1 MMTSTLHIINSSGT
15 RSNQSCINPCAA
27 HLNSDDDTTYFGK
40 KKKESATKMA
50 MAAAAAAAS
59 SYLSNASA
67 ILLYA
72 ALFFAGAHAEP
83 DPTQVATTSEVPS
96 ILPVCKTVGG
106 GSTFFDVQ
114 FCLEALGSDGR
125 SANAGANYGACSV
138 IAADLLTANA
148 TSTAP
153 RIDGL
158 LRERAGKDDD
168 EATTTTRCLRACRA
182 LYGGV
187 VRGQPGCAAAVRGR
201 RGGEASR
208 CLEGAASA
216 AKKCEEGFGKSKVAS
231 PVTMENDDAF
241 KLAKLAVALLSWA
254 H

>member
-1 MMTSTLHIINSSGT
+1 M
-15 RSNQSCINPCAA
+15 
-27 HLNSDDDTTYFGK
+27 
-40 KKKESATKMA
+40 KMA
-50 MAAAAAAAS
+50 MAAAAT
-59 SYLSNASA
+59 SYLSSASA

-72 ALFFAGAHAEP
+72 ALFFAGALAEP
-83 DPTQVATTSEVPS
+83 GATKVATSEVPS
-96 ILPVCKTVGG
+96 TLPVCKTVGG

-114 FCLEALGSDGR
+114 FCQEALGSDGR

-148 TSTAP
+148 TSTADK
-153 RIDGL
+153 IDGL

-187 VRGQPGCAAAVRGR
+187 ARGQPGCAAAVRGR
-201 RGGEASR
+201 RSGEATR
-208 CLEGAASA
+208 CLERAASA
-216 AKKCEEGFGKSKVAS
+216 AAECEEGFRKSKVAS

>member
-1 MMTSTLHIINSSGT
+1 M
-15 RSNQSCINPCAA
+15 
-27 HLNSDDDTTYFGK
+27 
-40 KKKESATKMA
+40 KMA
-50 MAAAAAAAS
+50 MAAAAT
-59 SYLSNASA
+59 SYLSSASA

-72 ALFFAGAHAEP
+72 ALFFAGALAEP
-83 DPTQVATTSEVPS
+83 GATKVATSEVPS
-96 ILPVCKTVGG
+96 TLPVCKTVGG

-114 FCLEALGSDGR
+114 FCQEALGSDGR
-125 SANAGANYGACSV
+125 SANAGTNYGTYSV
-138 IAADLLTANA
+138 IATDLLTANA

-168 EATTTTRCLRACRA
+168 EATTTTRCLRSCRA

-201 RGGEASR
+201 RSGEATR
-208 CLEGAASA
+208 CLERAASA
-216 AKKCEEGFGKSKVAS
+216 AAECEEGFRKSKVAS

>member
-1 MMTSTLHIINSSGT
+1 M
-15 RSNQSCINPCAA
+15 
-27 HLNSDDDTTYFGK
+27 
-40 KKKESATKMA
+40 KMA
-50 MAAAAAAAS
+50 MAAAAT
-59 SYLSNASA
+59 SYLSSASA

-72 ALFFAGAHAEP
+72 ALFFAGALAEP
-83 DPTQVATTSEVPS
+83 GATKVATSEVPS
-96 ILPVCKTVGG
+96 TLPVCKTVGG

-114 FCLEALGSDGR
+114 FCQEALGSDGR
-125 SANAGANYGACSV
+125 SANAGTNYGTYSV
-138 IAADLLTANA
+138 IATDLLTANA
-148 TSTAP
+148 TSTAIK
-153 RIDGL
+153 IDGL
-158 LRERAGKDDD
+158 LRERAGKDD
-168 EATTTTRCLRACRA
+168 EATTTRCLRSCRA

-231 PVTMENDDAF
+231 PVTMENDDVF

>member
-1 MMTSTLHIINSSGT
+1 MTSTLHIINSSGT
-15 RSNQSCINPCAA
+15 RSNQSFCINPCAA
-27 HLNSDDDTTYFGK
+27 HPHLNSDDDTAYFGK

-72 ALFFAGAHAEP
+72 ALFLAGAHAEP
-83 DPTQVATTSEVPS
+83 DPTQVATTSQVPS

-148 TSTAP
+148 TSTAAK
-153 RIDGL
+153 IDGL
-158 LRERAGKDDD
+158 LLRKRGD
-168 EATTTTRCLRACRA
+168 EATTARCLRSCRA

-187 VRGQPGCAAAVRGR
+187 VRRQPGCAAAVRGR
-201 RGGEASR
+201 RSGEATR
-208 CLEGAASA
+208 CLERAASA
-216 AKKCEEGFGKSKVAS
+216 AAECEEGFRKSKVAS
-231 PVTMENDDAF
+231 PVTMENDDVF